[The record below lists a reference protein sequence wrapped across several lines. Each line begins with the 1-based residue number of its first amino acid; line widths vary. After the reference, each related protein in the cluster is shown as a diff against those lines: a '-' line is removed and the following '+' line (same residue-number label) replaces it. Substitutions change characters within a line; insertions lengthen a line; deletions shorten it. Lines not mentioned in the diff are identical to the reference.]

1 MTKHKNHMFKCL
13 CPPKYG
19 GPLCEGATRIVSCN
33 NLFSFILGNT
43 KPIFRRQFSQKMIYF
58 FYIYFFGRQFKRP

>member
-19 GPLCEGATRIVSCN
+19 GSLCEGASKTCK
-33 NLFSFILGNT
+33 LKQPFSFVRAIQT
-43 KPIFRRQFSQKMIYF
+43 TFRGLNFLRQKK
-58 FYIYFFGRQFKRP
+58 FFGRQFKGL